1 MKQES
6 RIYYAR
12 RAAEEM
18 ERAMAA
24 DHPDAADTHRQLQR
38 HYLERASVGERSIE
52 SSSDS
57 SAESV

>member
-1 MKQES
+1 MEQDK

-24 DHPDAADTHRQLQR
+24 DHPSAIETHRQLQR
-38 HYLERASVGERSIE
+38 RYVERASVGDRAPV
-52 SSSDS
+52 SSSE
-57 SAESV
+57 SA